1 MKINKFLL
9 DSIAAGM
16 CIALGGY
23 ASVGLPKPMNGI
35 VFSAGLVMI
44 ILMQLQLF
52 TGNIL
57 RAKDGFTKEVILKY
71 WLFVYVG
78 NFIGCFLTAK
88 FIVWSG
94 FDMSQTASIAE
105 YKANLPFFEALYRG
119 IFCNI
124 LVCIAVF
131 LGKRVPIVTAG
142 KVLVIMIPVTL
153 FVISGFEHSIAN
165 MFYFSAGN
173 TSYWN
178 LIPVTI
184 GNIIGGLI
192 VVLFTKDKVFKEDE
206 IKYAPY
212 FDTKQSTEYDKES
225 LYYK

>member
-1 MKINKFLL
+1 MFFYKLLL

-16 CIALGGY
+16 CIALGGF
-23 ASVGLPKPMNGI
+23 ASVGLPKPFNGI

-57 RAKDGFTKEVILKY
+57 RAKDGFTKDVILKY
-71 WLFVYVG
+71 WLFVYIG

-88 FIVWSG
+88 IILFSG
-94 FDMSQTASIAE
+94 FDLSQTVNIAQT
-105 YKANLPFFEALYRG
+105 KANLHFMEALYRG
-119 IFCNI
+119 IFCNV

-131 LGKRVPIVTAG
+131 LGKRVPTVTAG

-165 MFYFSAGN
+165 MFYFSVGN
-173 TSYWN
+173 TSYLN

-192 VVLFTKDKVFKEDE
+192 VVLFTKDKYFEEDE
-206 IKYAPY
+206 IKYIPVV
-212 FDTKQSTEYDKES
+212 DNNKTSNKES
-225 LYYK
+225 YINK

>member
-1 MKINKFLL
+1 MKLNLNKHLL
-9 DSIAAGM
+9 DAIAAGM
-16 CIALGGY
+16 CIALGGF

-57 RAKDGFTKEVILKY
+57 RAKDGFTKEVIIKY
-71 WLFVYVG
+71 WFYVYIG

-94 FDMSQTASIAE
+94 FDMIQTANIAE
-105 YKANLPFFEALYRG
+105 YKAHLPFFEALYRG
-119 IFCNI
+119 IFCNV
-124 LVCIAVF
+124 LVCVAVF
-131 LGKRVPIVTAG
+131 LSKRIQTVTAG

-153 FVISGFEHSIAN
+153 FVISGYEHSIAN
-165 MFYFSAGN
+165 MFYFSAGS

-206 IKYAPY
+206 IKFPNEIAREN
-212 FDTKQSTEYDKES
+212 FVISRAK
-225 LYYK
+225 

>member
-1 MKINKFLL
+1 MDIKKIIL

-16 CIALGGY
+16 CISLGAF
-23 ASVGLPKPMNGI
+23 ASVGLPKPINGI

-57 RAKDGFTKEVILKY
+57 RAKDGFSVEMVSKY
-71 WLFVYVG
+71 WLLVYIG
-78 NFIGCFLTAK
+78 NFIGCFLSAK
-88 FIVWSG
+88 IIIYSG
-94 FDMSQTASIAE
+94 FDMTQTSTIAS
-105 YKANLPFFEALYRG
+105 YKAGLPFLDALLRG
-119 IFCNI
+119 IFCNV

-131 LGKRVPIVTAG
+131 LSKRVPTVTAG

-165 MFYFSAGN
+165 MFYFSTGN
-173 TSYWN
+173 TSFYN

-184 GNIIGGLI
+184 GNIIGGLL
-192 VVLFTKDKVFKEDE
+192 VVLFTKDKVFNED
-206 IKYAPY
+206 K
-212 FDTKQSTEYDKES
+212 T
-225 LYYK
+225 